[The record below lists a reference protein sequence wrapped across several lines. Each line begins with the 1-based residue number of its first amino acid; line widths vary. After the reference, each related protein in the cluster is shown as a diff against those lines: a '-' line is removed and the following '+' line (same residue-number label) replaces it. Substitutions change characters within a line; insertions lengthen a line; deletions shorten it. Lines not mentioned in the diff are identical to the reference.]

1 MLNAA
6 AVDAPEPAPVWTC
19 SLFSWA
25 RAQEW
30 RRRSQGAL
38 LRNHQAV
45 STVSAPARSSWPGV
59 RRSPQAWG
67 RSHTG
72 FTCISLKTDSVVAVG
87 LCSEGTSVR
96 LVLLLSH
103 WVTCLFFVGW
113 KESRCVPHVV
123 LLRATRGPV
132 TDAWPGLGHVAGSPW
147 LGGVCVGPR
156 QLSGGCYR
164 TGGAGAHRPRQS
176 WGSAGRRVWGQKEL
190 PGKEGSP
197 EGCVS
202 PGYPSPGFSKQ
213 SGGQRAMGRGGADWV
228 RWAGWAGGRSAGE
241 GGPPS
246 VATTPLPSR
255 PPELPHQQPCLEE
268 QGCRPQDPV

>member
-1 MLNAA
+1 MS
-6 AVDAPEPAPVWTC
+6 C
-19 SLFSWA
+19 G
-25 RAQEW
+25 RAECCC
-30 RRRSQGAL
+30 RGRSQASSRVDVLSFL
-38 LRNHQAV
+38 LGTCPGVASQVAGCSPEEPPGSQHSVRT
-45 STVSAPARSSWPGV
+45 STVLAAWV

-72 FTCISLKTDSVVAVG
+72 FTYISLKTDSVVAIG

-96 LVLLLSH
+96 MVLLLSH

-113 KESRCVPHVV
+113 KESRV
-123 LLRATRGPV
+123 RAARGPV
-132 TDAWPGLGHVAGSPW
+132 TDAWPGLGRVAGSPW

-156 QLSGGCYR
+156 QLSGGCYG

-202 PGYPSPGFSKQ
+202 PGYPSPGFSKR
-213 SGGQRAMGRGGADWV
+213 SGGQRAMGRSGADWV